1 MPRRN
6 QPESLQK
13 SAMVSI
19 AKNFDFICYQAKT
32 KEQMHQMIQDE
43 TYLDI
48 EGPFVHMPSSILTE
62 LLLIFQHDTRCSQ
75 ARRTHYHM
83 LIQSHLEDFKMSAM
97 PVVCFQF
104 IEDRCKRLKR
114 LDLSYMRVI
123 RPPAFLRLIPNL
135 SHVVVLTL
143 RMTET
148 TDQLLGLI
156 GRQCPE
162 LRELDI
168 SNTPITEAG
177 LTRLCYDAENDKPL
191 CQKLLKLSIMGCII
205 SARPVSFLLQYI
217 PTLLEIDYD
226 NIFEVFGVMKEW
238 GLTMDNLESLPKYHL
253 RILNSSNEIVDPVD
267 VHIACTLCPY
277 ATNFTLSN
285 AFVDNEILYKA
296 MVLENL
302 AHLRITNGEGLTLNF
317 HEGVLPVLTV
327 KGHQLQS
334 LLLAN
339 FTSIDIAVIG
349 ECCPRLQNLA
359 VSNITVYEEI
369 MYPREH
375 LYNHLTGLE
384 VWSDLRTDTL
394 NIIILKQLLT
404 YCLGLE
410 KLLVRNTDALSDK
423 LLYDIWKENPMK
435 NLFRLTVDNCPNVTA
450 SSIHD
455 LLDMNNDLTLIRVWG
470 CFFITKD
477 DNKTLQKRIKDEN
490 CDLYLEW
497 FGWTG

>member
-1 MPRRN
+1 MVEILKEHVSYMRRHHVACLL
-6 QPESLQK
+6 QPSVSSFSICGISDHCSIFDLLCVRSL
-13 SAMVSI
+13 
-19 AKNFDFICYQAKT
+19 
-32 KEQMHQMIQDE
+32 
-43 TYLDI
+43 
-48 EGPFVHMPSSILTE
+48 
-62 LLLIFQHDTRCSQ
+62 
-75 ARRTHYHM
+75 
-83 LIQSHLEDFKMSAM
+83 
-97 PVVCFQF
+97 
-104 IEDRCKRLKR
+104 RLKR

>member
-48 EGPFVHMPSSILTE
+48 EGPFVHMPMFVLQDMMDVVRQIGHLRRHHLHALMHGVLQEFSFYEVSEVFTALDNIVL
-62 LLLIFQHDTRCSQ
+62 RCQ
-75 ARRTHYHM
+75 
-83 LIQSHLEDFKMSAM
+83 
-97 PVVCFQF
+97 
-104 IEDRCKRLKR
+104 RLKR